1 MIVSAVGS
9 HVCVDVQTDRQDDSE
24 RVKKIFGA
32 EPNNPDSPMVWSVE
46 LKRSGKTS
54 KRLSKQDINTTLEE
68 LEVKTGDALQIQV
81 PGNDAQSR

>member
-1 MIVSAVGS
+1 
-9 HVCVDVQTDRQDDSE
+9 
-24 RVKKIFGA
+24 
-32 EPNNPDSPMVWSVE
+32 MVWSVE